1 MLEVVRNT
9 YPDVDLQPGDRVEWV
24 YQKGCYRLYKHPY
37 QNTISKSYF
46 ATPKCTIDGIKL
58 NGKPVILSGIVGQL
72 KNHGWILELK
82 QVDVLQQAAK
92 KAIKPRIEI
101 AEIEGLEVDVDGLPE
116 GLPEGVSNVDY
127 RVLIETIYENREAA
141 VNSGRTVTTLLTI
154 PAGVTVY
161 YPVWEDGSLTY
172 TEATEGEV
180 VYGRAGYPLS
190 AGNID
195 ANSYFY
201 VTLNEDLEDTEV
213 TFAIKFVDAVWKDVV
228 YGRND
233 DLSFDISDR
242 LDEAAKKAAKQAIKR
257 RIEIDEVK
265 VADEKYTIQ
274 DMAAN
279 YITRLLKEY
288 GNILKTCPMCGAE
301 AKIESN
307 QAGTAFRVSCIKIHK
322 CGLTQHW
329 FDSEQKAI
337 LAWNRRSGVCGD

>member
-1 MLEVVRNT
+1 M
-9 YPDVDLQPGDRVEWV
+9 
-24 YQKGCYRLYKHPY
+24 
-37 QNTISKSYF
+37 
-46 ATPKCTIDGIKL
+46 
-58 NGKPVILSGIVGQL
+58 
-72 KNHGWILELK
+72 K

-92 KAIKPRIEI
+92 KAIKPGCEI
-101 AEIEGLEVDVDGLPE
+101 DVYVEMSAREEDGE

-127 RVLIETIYENREAA
+127 KVFLATWYENREAA
-141 VNSGRTVTTLLTI
+141 INSGRTVTTLLTI

-180 VYGRAGYPLS
+180 VYGRVGHPLK
-190 AGNID
+190 AGNIYD
-195 ANSYFY
+195 YSSFY
-201 VTLNEDLEDTEV
+201 VTIDEEFKGTEV
-213 TFAIKFVDAVWKDVV
+213 TFGIKFVDAVWKDVV

-233 DLSFDISDR
+233 DLSIDVSDR
-242 LDEAAKKAAKQAIKR
+242 LNEAAKQAAKQAIKPSC
-257 RIEIDEVK
+257 EIDEVK
-265 VADEKYTIQ
+265 VADEKYNIQ

-307 QAGTAFRVSCIKIHK
+307 QVGTAFRVSCIKIHK